1 MSRYAGSF
9 GLSTFFLL
17 AVCIVAIIVVISTF
31 RALCFIFSGQNDRMQ
46 RAKQMLRVSTR
57 RTLISVVAVSA
68 TGLLWSDGQDIRTR
82 SFIRPI
88 DCTVERSPDKSYV
101 VRSCYAGEK
110 RMIRVYDRNGSRLLA
125 ERTYV
130 DLSDDPVIA
139 AIPGERQSRHD
150 KTSALALRPL
160 HGETALK
167 HA

>member
-68 TGLLWSDGQDIRTR
+68 TGRLWSDGQDIRTR
-82 SFIRPI
+82 RLSG
-88 DCTVERSPDKSYV
+88 RSIAPL
-101 VRSCYAGEK
+101 
-110 RMIRVYDRNGSRLLA
+110 NGRLIKA
-125 ERTYV
+125 T
-130 DLSDDPVIA
+130 
-139 AIPGERQSRHD
+139 
-150 KTSALALRPL
+150 
-160 HGETALK
+160 
-167 HA
+167 